1 MRVKILI
8 IAGPNGAGKT
18 TFAREYLPKEL
29 GIERFVNADLIAA
42 GLSPFNPDL
51 AQIAAGRIMLQ
62 EIDNFVK
69 LRLNFAFESTLA
81 GLVYA
86 RRIRQWRELGYQVAI
101 TFLSLPSSA
110 VAIQR
115 VKNRVAQGGH
125 DIPEDV
131 IQRRFLS
138 GLTNF
143 SDVYKNIVD
152 DWDLLDN
159 TKPIPILMDWKESY
173 ND

>member
-1 MRVKILI
+1 MRILI

-62 EIDNFVK
+62 EIDHFVK
-69 LRLNFAFESTLA
+69 CRMNFAFESTLA
-81 GLVYA
+81 GLTYA
-86 RRIRQWRELGYQVAI
+86 RRIRQWKKIGYRVSI

-115 VKNRVAQGGH
+115 VKNRVDQGGH

-131 IQRRFLS
+131 IKRRFLS

-143 SDVYKNIVD
+143 SDIYKNLVD
-152 DWDLLDN
+152 DWDLFDN
-159 TKPIPILMDWKESY
+159 MGKEPVPIDWKEDDE
-173 ND
+173 NT

>member
-1 MRVKILI
+1 MRILI

-18 TFAREYLPKEL
+18 TFAREYLLKEL

-51 AQIAAGRIMLQ
+51 AQLAAGRIMLQ

-69 LRLNFAFESTLA
+69 LRKNFAFESTLA
-81 GLVYA
+81 GLAYA
-86 RRIRQWRELGYQVAI
+86 RRIRQWRKIGYHVSI

-115 VKNRVAQGGH
+115 VKNRVNQGGH

-131 IQRRFLS
+131 IKRRFLS

-143 SDVYKNIVD
+143 SDIYKNIVD

-159 TKPIPILMDWKESY
+159 TKPIPTLTDWKES
-173 ND
+173 DDD